1 MTGASEAGT
10 NTARCGPGEVMSL
23 SWSVPGG
30 SLSEAPVRIQPRQC
44 TCHSLKYAGPL
55 EIGGARGH
63 WPPLLQAQSRSDW

>member
-1 MTGASEAGT
+1 
-10 NTARCGPGEVMSL
+10 MSL

-30 SLSEAPVRIQPRQC
+30 SLFEAPVRIQPRQC

-63 WPPLLQAQSRSDW
+63 WTPLLQAQSPSDS